1 MANDANI
8 YLHGAGSADYIN
20 PTYWDKQIEQAARN
34 KSVMLQFGV
43 MNDTLK
49 NKDGKQINIA
59 KNQVF
64 AAAALTDGT
73 STPITTL
80 AYDQVT
86 VTVGEVGLAK
96 QVSVLELDY
105 AFESVTNDIM
115 NNMGLAIGT
124 KIDTDI
130 ITALVSGAGISYYAS
145 GNAHDSTTVVN
156 TDVLLFTD
164 ILGVRRLMLE
174 HNFEPKA
181 IIVSPKTESEVR
193 VLKDPGDHYIFSDAS
208 VYGSATLGSSAIGKI
223 LGMTI
228 YVSNNLPTATEN
240 TTTPI
245 TVSKSL
251 VLGER
256 PFVFAWKRMPK
267 VEMDRGLITDR
278 SVTFQATATYGVSVL
293 NTYSVAKITSY

>member
-1 MANDANI
+1 MANDENI
-8 YLHGAGSADYIN
+8 YLHGAGSAAYIN

-34 KSVMLQFGV
+34 KSMMLQFGV
-43 MNDTLK
+43 INDTLK
-49 NKDGKQINIA
+49 NKDGQQINIA
-59 KNQVF
+59 KNQVY

-73 STPITTL
+73 TTPITTL
-80 AYDQVT
+80 AYDQVM

-124 KIDTDI
+124 KIDVDI
-130 ITALVSGAGISYYAS
+130 ITALVSGAHVKWYAS
-145 GNAHDSTTVVN
+145 GNAHTSATVVN
-156 TDVLLFTD
+156 TDVLLFSD
-164 ILGVRRLMLE
+164 ILGVRRSMLE

-181 IIVSPKTESEVR
+181 IIVSPKTEAEIR
-193 VLKDPGDHYIFSDAS
+193 LLKDEADHYIFSDAS
-208 VYGSATLGSSAIGKI
+208 IYGSATLGSGAIGKI
-223 LGMTI
+223 LGMTV

-240 TTTPI
+240 SI

-251 VLGER
+251 ILGDR
-256 PFVFAWKRMPK
+256 SFVFAWKRMPR
-267 VEMDRGLITDR
+267 VEMDRGLIVER

-293 NTYSVAKITSY
+293 NAESVMSITSY